1 MSAAIMR
8 LAGDRLASFT
18 CIFAAAD
25 RSWYE
30 VIGIKGVLRMDRA
43 YETVGDLKCESP
55 KGRMHKS
62 TYKKRDQLGPELVV
76 RLRRTRWIGGDCV
89 EISAAARHRNSAF
102 CGNDNLPRL

>member
-8 LAGDRLASFT
+8 FAGDRLASFT

-30 VIGIKGVLRMDRA
+30 VIGIKGVLRMDPA
-43 YETVGDLKCESP
+43 YEMVGDLKCESP

-62 TYKKRDQLGPELVV
+62 TYKKRDQFGPE
-76 RLRRTRWIGGDCV
+76 RR
-89 EISAAARHRNSAF
+89 
-102 CGNDNLPRL
+102 